1 MIAPKTRKEG
11 SMNFKIAALAAV
23 VMFAS
28 AGPAIPASAQ
38 DRPVTGKEAVAIVEK
53 GNIRASSSEGF
64 QGFLLLIEYQG
75 RNYTCAITA
84 TGQVQE
90 CFPLYW

>member
-1 MIAPKTRKEG
+1 MRRMFG
-11 SMNFKIAALAAV
+11 AAFAAV
-23 VMFAS
+23 LLFA
-28 AGPAIPASAQ
+28 AAVPALAQ
-38 DRPVTGKEAVAIVEK
+38 DRPVKGQDAVAIVEK
-53 GNIRASSSEGF
+53 GTIRASSSEGF

-75 RNYTCAITA
+75 RNYTCAVTA

>member
-1 MIAPKTRKEG
+1 MRR
-11 SMNFKIAALAAV
+11 MFLAAGAAIAV
-23 VMFAS
+23 FIALV
-28 AGPAIPASAQ
+28 PALAQ
-38 DRPVTGKEAVAIVEK
+38 DRPAKGKEAVEIVSK

-75 RNYTCAITA
+75 RNYTCAVTA

>member
-1 MIAPKTRKEG
+1 MRRI
-11 SMNFKIAALAAV
+11 FLAAGAAI

-28 AGPAIPASAQ
+28 VVPAVAQ
-38 DRPVTGKEAVAIVEK
+38 DRSVKGKEAVAIVEK

-64 QGFLLLIEYQG
+64 QGFLLLIEFQG
-75 RNYTCAITA
+75 KNYTCAVTA

>member
-1 MIAPKTRKEG
+1 MHR
-11 SMNFKIAALAAV
+11 MFLAAGATV
-23 VMFAS
+23 VMFAL
-28 AGPAIPASAQ
+28 AIPALAQ
-38 DRPVTGKEAVAIVEK
+38 DRPVKGKEAVAIVEK

-75 RNYTCAITA
+75 RNYTCAVNA

>member
-1 MIAPKTRKEG
+1 MRRI
-11 SMNFKIAALAAV
+11 FLAAGAV
-23 VMFAS
+23 IVMFAS
-28 AGPAIPASAQ
+28 IAPALAQ
-38 DRPVTGKEAVAIVEK
+38 DRSVKGNDAVAIVEK
-53 GNIRASSSEGF
+53 GNIRATSSEGF

-75 RNYTCAITA
+75 KNYTCAVTA

>member
-1 MIAPKTRKEG
+1 MHSSFITVFA
-11 SMNFKIAALAAV
+11 AALV
-23 VMFAS
+23 VATTV
-28 AGPAIPASAQ
+28 PALAQ
-38 DRPVTGKEAVAIVEK
+38 ERPVKGNEAVAIVAE

-64 QGFLLLIEYQG
+64 QGFLLLVEHRG
-75 RNYTCAITA
+75 KNYTCAVTA

>member
-1 MIAPKTRKEG
+1 MRR
-11 SMNFKIAALAAV
+11 MFLAAGAAV
-23 VMFAS
+23 VMVAS
-28 AGPAIPASAQ
+28 TVPALAQ
-38 DRPVTGKEAVAIVEK
+38 DRPVKGKEAVEIVSK
-53 GNIRASSSEGF
+53 GTIRASSSEGF

-75 RNYTCAITA
+75 RNYTCAVNA